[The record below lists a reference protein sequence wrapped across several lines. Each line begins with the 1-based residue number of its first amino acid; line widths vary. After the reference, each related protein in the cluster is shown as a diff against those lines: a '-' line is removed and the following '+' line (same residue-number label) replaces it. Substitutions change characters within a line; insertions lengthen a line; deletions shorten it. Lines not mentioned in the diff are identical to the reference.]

1 MKQGIRHQAALLAA
15 FVAVCAITGCGKKP
29 VESAA
34 DSPAAVQSLPEQMT
48 AAPGSHEKPEENGP
62 AQTEKEEPP
71 YTPEEDRTYEEW
83 LAASMVTGLSML
95 YPDAQIT
102 GIYAASE
109 SGMDD
114 EGNSEGVYISFL
126 LHESPCAVR
135 SFPLTAER
143 EEAGTTDIYTSEL
156 GFAAFDGI
164 DPAQVPVQQCRKIGV
179 EDIGGL
185 IAQTQLVSVYIH

>member
-15 FVAVCAITGCGKKP
+15 LLAVCAITGCGKKP
-29 VESAA
+29 EEPVAS
-34 DSPAAVQSLPEQMT
+34 SPAAVQSVPEQAAT
-48 AAPGSHEKPEENGP
+48 ALESHEKPGEDGP
-62 AQTEKEEPP
+62 SQTEKVEPLYP
-71 YTPEEDRTYEEW
+71 SERNETYEEW
-83 LAASMVTGLSML
+83 LAAGMVTGLSML

-102 GIYAASE
+102 GIYLASE
-109 SGMDD
+109 SGMDAAD
-114 EGNSEGVYISFL
+114 NSEGVYISFL

-164 DPAQVPVQQCRKIGV
+164 DPDQIPVQQCRKIGL
-179 EDIGGL
+179 EDLGDL
-185 IAQTQLVSVYIH
+185 IAQTQFVSVYIH

>member
-15 FVAVCAITGCGKKP
+15 LLAVCAITGCGKKS

-34 DSPAAVQSLPEQMT
+34 DSPAAVQSVPEQAAT
-48 AAPGSHEKPEENGP
+48 APESHEKPREDGP
-62 AQTEKEEPP
+62 SQTEKVEPLYP
-71 YTPEEDRTYEEW
+71 SERNETYEEW
-83 LAASMVTGLSML
+83 LAAGMVTGLSML

-102 GIYAASE
+102 GIYLASE
-109 SGMDD
+109 SGMDAAD
-114 EGNSEGVYISFL
+114 NSEGVYISFL

-164 DPAQVPVQQCRKIGV
+164 DPDQIPVQQCRKIGL
-179 EDIGGL
+179 EDLGDL
-185 IAQTQLVSVYIH
+185 IAQTQFVSVYIH